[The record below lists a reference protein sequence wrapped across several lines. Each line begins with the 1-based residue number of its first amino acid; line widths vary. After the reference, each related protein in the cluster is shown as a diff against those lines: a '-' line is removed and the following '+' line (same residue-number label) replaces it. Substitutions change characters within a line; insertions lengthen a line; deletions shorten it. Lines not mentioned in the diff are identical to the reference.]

1 MVLGRPGDS
10 RIKVPDEE
18 KEKKQSKPR
27 KVDHRLARIETTK
40 SPSPTVRQKALL
52 KLGQKVCESIN
63 NRVTEGRLIVP

>member
-40 SPSPTVRQKALL
+40 SPSPTVR
-52 KLGQKVCESIN
+52 
-63 NRVTEGRLIVP
+63 